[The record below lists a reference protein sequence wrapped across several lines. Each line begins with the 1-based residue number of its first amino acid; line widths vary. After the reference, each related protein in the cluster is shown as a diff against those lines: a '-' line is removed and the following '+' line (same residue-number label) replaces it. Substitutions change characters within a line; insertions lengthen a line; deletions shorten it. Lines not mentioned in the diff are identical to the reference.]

1 MKLNLAPAVGA
12 TVVEEWSS
20 IGAAFRAFDGPKW
33 RIECTVD
40 RGRHTDIVV
49 SVIGLR
55 YADGIAR
62 REIIIDC
69 PDTPIIT
76 PAEARKLGTA
86 LIAAAAAADG

>member
-1 MKLNLAPAVGA
+1 MKLNLAPAIGA

-20 IGAAFRAFDGPKW
+20 IEAAFRAFDGPKW
-33 RIECTVD
+33 RVEHTAG

-55 YADGIAR
+55 HANGHAR
-62 REIIIDC
+62 REIVIDC
-69 PDTPIIT
+69 PDTPVIT
-76 PAEARKLGTA
+76 PAQARKLGSA